1 MRVTNKQMLSLITR
15 SVATSSELLL
25 KAQERV
31 ASRKLI
37 NRPSDDPIGMVRV
50 LDYRRK
56 ISSIDQYIRNIA
68 STRVRIESTV
78 IYLEK
83 VHGLLSDA
91 KSIAINQPSQD
102 DALGRET
109 AAREV
114 GKIYDWIRDLANSR
128 LGGKYIFAGHDT
140 DTLPFPKDEV
150 TTGAESTLSG
160 GEYFKISSSTEDY
173 YVWYNIIDGGSVD
186 PVLTGRTGIKVD
198 IETDDLA
205 DDVADATQIAID
217 AIDGLS
223 ATWAGAGAGEGVKI
237 KSGGEAIDIKDYN
250 TGFSFN
256 NATYNGDSGKIS
268 VILGE
273 RVTQV
278 INAHGNEVFTGSD
291 DPTDGVNIFSVL
303 KDLKFA
309 LEASVYDPVTVGNQ
323 IGELTKGITQ
333 IEKVLSKQATT
344 FKRLEQTEGHWEK
357 LKQNF
362 EKALS
367 DTEDADM
374 AQVVVELMA
383 QQTAYEMALASAA
396 GVLQRN
402 LLDFLR

>member
-56 ISSIDQYIRNIA
+56 LSSIDQYIRNIA

-140 DTLPFPKDEV
+140 DTIPFPRDEV
-150 TTGAESTLSG
+150 TTGAESTLDG
-160 GEYFKISSSTEDY
+160 GEYFNISSSSTDY
-173 YVWYNIIDGGSVD
+173 YVWYEIDGDDSKD
-186 PVLTGRTGIKVD
+186 PEVTGRTEIKVPIVTLD
-198 IETDDLA
+198 NA
-205 DDVADATQIAID
+205 DDVAAKTKT
-217 AIDGLS
+217 AIDGMLDLDLS
-223 ATWAGAGAGEGVKI
+223 VSVADSAVTITNADEEGIHVT
-237 KSGGEAIDIKDYN
+237 DYD

-273 RVTQV
+273 GVTQV

>member
-37 NRPSDDPIGMVRV
+37 NRPSDDPIGMGRV
-50 LDYRRK
+50 LDFRRK
-56 ISSIDQYIRNIA
+56 LSSIDQYIRNIA

-140 DTLPFPKDEV
+140 DTIPFPRDEV
-150 TTGAESTLSG
+150 TTADASTLSE
-160 GEYFKISSSTEDY
+160 GEYFKISSSTTDY
-173 YVWYNIIDGGSVD
+173 YVWYDTGSSTNPEVA
-186 PVLTGRTGIKVD
+186 GRTEIKVD
-198 IETDDLA
+198 ILSEDTA
-205 DDVADATQIAID
+205 AEVATKTAAAIND
-217 AIDGLS
+217 KPDFTAPVPSGS
-223 ATWAGAGAGEGVKI
+223 AVTITSDGEGVDATD
-237 KSGGEAIDIKDYN
+237 GN
-250 TGFSFN
+250 TEFGFH

-273 RVTQV
+273 GVTQV

-303 KDLKFA
+303 KELKDA
-309 LEASVYDPVTVGNQ
+309 LETEPYDPDAIGNQ

-344 FKRLEQTEGHWEK
+344 FKRLEQSEGHWEK

-374 AQVVVELMA
+374 AQAVVELMA